1 MEIKRIIKEYYEQR
15 YVSKLENLDEVN
27 QLLERYQ
34 LPKLTLKEIDR
45 ASLRAQWLRICLSM
59 QGTQVRS
66 LVWEDPTCL
75 RASKVRTTT
84 EPVL

>member
-34 LPKLTLKEIDR
+34 LPKLT
-45 ASLRAQWLRICLSM
+45 
-59 QGTQVRS
+59 
-66 LVWEDPTCL
+66 
-75 RASKVRTTT
+75 
-84 EPVL
+84 